1 LIGVG
6 FFWKGRNAHLIR
18 IPGLF
23 LFAIHWLLWT
33 LEYALVQGNYFNAVF
48 TILAV
53 GFFIFLIYQEFL
65 DYTWKEETYSL
76 KWFTGVIFFG
86 GIVYY
91 LIGYNP
97 VLEAAVIYP
106 VAWLTANLMNVLG
119 LLPTGETL
127 SLGPTSYADPHNV
140 YIPIEPVGIN
150 IILACTAI
158 QAILIFAAVILF
170 VSAPMKNRMKAFFVT
185 TGIIYSLNIVRNIS
199 TIWLVST
206 GTYSFYFAHEVLGKV
221 FSLIV
226 LMILAFWTFTV
237 LPEILDNIYGL
248 ADLRFRNR
256 KGMVVDGYIVLPEL
270 PLSKMKLPS
279 KSDIT
284 EKSSPIKSESI
295 IPGAGKKEIEEN

>member
-1 LIGVG
+1 
-6 FFWKGRNAHLIR
+6 
-18 IPGLF
+18 
-23 LFAIHWLLWT
+23 
-33 LEYALVQGNYFNAVF
+33 LEYALVQSNYFNAVF

-86 GIVYY
+86 GIIYY

-106 VAWLTANLMNVLG
+106 VAWLTVSFMNVLG

-127 SLGPTSYADPHNV
+127 ALGPTDFTDSQNV
-140 YIPIEPVGIN
+140 FIPIEPVGVN

-170 VSAPMKNRMKAFFVT
+170 VSAPLKNRLKAFLVT

-206 GTYSFYFAHEVLGKV
+206 GTYSFYFAHEVLGKI

-270 PLSKMKLPS
+270 PHSKKKIPL
-279 KSDIT
+279 KSDIS
-284 EKSSPIKSESI
+284 EKSRPIKPENI
-295 IPGAGKKEIEEN
+295 IAGTGKKEVEEN